1 MKMNWGTGIF
11 ITIVIFLIGM
21 MSLVIISSMQ
31 PLNLVSPDYYPKG
44 IDYQKQINRM
54 TRANDLKDDFVIDQD
69 LEYIHI
75 GFPIVDS
82 ISKPQG
88 KILFFFPKDNHL
100 DKEIDILVNDS
111 LYQFISKKGLA
122 RSYCRVKISWIQNGL
137 DYYKEKELMI
147 K

>member
-21 MSLVIISSMQ
+21 ITLVIISSMQ

-54 TRANDLKDDFVIDQD
+54 TRANDLEDDLVIDQD

-75 GFPIVDS
+75 RFPLVDS
-82 ISKPQG
+82 NSQPQG
-88 KILFFFPKDNHL
+88 KILIFFPKDNHL
-100 DKEIDILVNDS
+100 DREFDILVNDS
-111 LYQFISKKGLA
+111 LDQFIPKKALT
-122 RSYCRVKISWIQNGL
+122 RSYCRVKISWEQSGL
-137 DYYKEKELMI
+137 DYYMEKELMI